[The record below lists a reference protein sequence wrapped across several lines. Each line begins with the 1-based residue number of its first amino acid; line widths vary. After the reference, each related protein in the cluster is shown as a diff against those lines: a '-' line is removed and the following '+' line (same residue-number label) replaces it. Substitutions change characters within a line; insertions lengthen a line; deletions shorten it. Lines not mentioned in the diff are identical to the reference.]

1 MWERSRIMDNVE
13 DRWEIRKNSQCRG
26 ETIKW
31 TKWQMWERD
40 GKINNMTCGREIEI
54 WIMWET
60 DGKIDRIAN
69 VGEKQ

>member
-1 MWERSRIMDNVE
+1 MGNVGK
-13 DRWEIRKNSQCRG
+13 RWENKQ
-26 ETIKW
+26 
-31 TKWQMWERD
+31 D
-40 GKINNMTCGREIEI
+40 GQCGREIEI